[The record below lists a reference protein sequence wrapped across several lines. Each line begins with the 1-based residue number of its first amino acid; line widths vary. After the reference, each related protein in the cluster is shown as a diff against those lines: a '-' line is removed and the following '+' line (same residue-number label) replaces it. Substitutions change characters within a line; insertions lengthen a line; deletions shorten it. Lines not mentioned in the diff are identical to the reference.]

1 MNPRVAVVGGG
12 IAGLAT
18 AFRLLRS
25 GVEPVVLERASTYGG
40 LIAPPVPV
48 GDLALEPGPDSLAAR
63 KPWGS
68 ALCRDLG
75 LTLVPPGAT
84 GAFLWTES
92 GLVPYLR
99 GAPFGV
105 PGDVGDVLRW
115 PGVSSRGR
123 VRALADLVK
132 RTRRHGAEETLGE
145 LLRRRLGDEATER
158 AIAPLLAGLHAGD
171 VDRLSAPATFP
182 ELVAWEASQGSLI
195 RGAQA
200 AQRAA
205 GRADPGPLFLRP
217 RSGMREL
224 VDALAATV
232 GERLRTGVEVT
243 GVTDRTVDLADG
255 SSEHVD
261 AVVLACGAPAAAS
274 LLGPSAPAGLSAIG
288 SVSTGV
294 VFLVYPGGTA
304 AALPDGTGFVVPRG
318 AAPMT
323 AATFVSRKWPD
334 PLFGDRAVVRCYVG
348 GAGDED
354 VLDALDDDIVGA
366 CVRHLSAVLDLP
378 TPVADQRASMVGRDA
393 SVRAWARRPR
403 RGDPRGAPARYLPRR
418 ERVRRRGCIRSGSR
432 RRGDGGPGAGAR
444 GRPHGQERGRSRHD
458 RDDLRAVPRVR
469 REPGAPRRPVRGRGG
484 PERR

>member
-1 MNPRVAVVGGG
+1 VTPRVAVVGGG

-18 AFRLLRS
+18 AFRLQRA
-25 GVEPVVLERASTYGG
+25 GVEPVVLERERTYGG
-40 LIAPPVPV
+40 IIAPPVQV
-48 GDLALEPGPDSLAAR
+48 SDLALEPGPDSLAAR

-75 LTLVPPGAT
+75 LTVIPPGAT

-99 GAPFGV
+99 GAPFGI

-115 PGVSSRGR
+115 PGLSSGGR

-132 RTRRHGAEETLGE
+132 RTRRDGAEETLGQ
-145 LLRRRLGDEATER
+145 LLRRRLGDEATDR

-205 GRADPGPLFLRP
+205 SRADPGPLFLRP

-224 VDALAATV
+224 VDALAGAL
-232 GERLRTGVEVT
+232 GARLRTDVEVT
-243 GVTDRTVDLADG
+243 GVADRTVELADG
-255 SSEHVD
+255 SSQQVD
-261 AVVLACGAPAAAS
+261 AVVLACGAPASAS
-274 LLGPSAPAGLSAIG
+274 LLGPGAPGGLSTIG

-294 VFLVYPGGTA
+294 VFLVYPVGTA
-304 AALPDGTGFVVPRG
+304 RALPDGTGFVVPHG

-334 PLFGDRAVVRCYVG
+334 ERFGDRAVVRCYVG

-354 VLDALDDDIVGA
+354 VLDAPDDDIVDA
-366 CVRHLSAVLDLP
+366 CARHLSAVLELP
-378 TPVADQRASMVGRDA
+378 
-393 SVRAWARRPR
+393 
-403 RGDPRGAPARYLPRR
+403 APAAS
-418 ERVRRRGCIRSGSR
+418 RVHRWWRAM
-432 RRGDGGPGAGAR
+432 P
-444 GRPHGQERGRSRHD
+444 QYERGHRD
-458 RDDLRAVPRVR
+458 RVEEIREELPAGIFLAGSAFDGVGVSDLARAAEETADLVLAYAGTPRK
-469 REPGAPRRPVRGRGG
+469 EPV
-484 PERR
+484 